1 MDTLTILEEIVKY
14 LVFIPVVIEVIGLLT
29 LIRKRKENKDSVK
42 KGYVGLHI
50 LGILTTLFFAI
61 TVWHTYS
68 R

>member
-14 LVFIPVVIEVIGLLT
+14 LVLIPIIIGVINLLT
-29 LIRKRKENKDSVK
+29 VIHKRKENKDSVK
-42 KGYVGLHI
+42 KGYVVLYI
-50 LGILTTLFFAI
+50 VEILTTFFFAI